1 MQNDEFFS
9 PKNLHMSKIFSNFVA
24 YFVRM
29 R

>member
-1 MQNDEFFS
+1 MQNEDLFS